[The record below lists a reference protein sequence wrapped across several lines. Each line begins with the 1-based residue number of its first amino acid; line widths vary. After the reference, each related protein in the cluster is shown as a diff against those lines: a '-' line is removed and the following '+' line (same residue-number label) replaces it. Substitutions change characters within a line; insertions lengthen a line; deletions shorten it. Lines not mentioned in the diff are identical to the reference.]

1 MNKGLFI
8 AGTDTEVGKTYVTC
22 QLIREYRRAGVDAV
36 GMKPVASGMQ
46 EVDGQWINEDIEQIW
61 QVSDEVVSRELIN
74 QYAFTPFIAPH
85 LAAAEAGELISL
97 QKIEDSY
104 ARLAERAKLV
114 IVEGAGGLM
123 TPLNDSETFVDLIQ
137 QLDIGVVLVVAIRLG
152 CINHALLTQ
161 QAMQSANIKFVGW
174 VANYPAAE
182 LCADTQIETTLKKRL
197 GAPCLGALSYGGGA
211 HQVPSLDMAAALSLA
226 GFRQESNNT

>member
-1 MNKGLFI
+1 MSKGLFI
-8 AGTDTEVGKTYVTC
+8 VGTDTEVGKTYVTC
-22 QLIREYRRAGVDAV
+22 QLIRQYRRAGVDAV
-36 GMKPVASGMQ
+36 GLKPVASGMQ

-61 QVSDEVVSRELIN
+61 QASDEVVSRELIN

-97 QKIEDSY
+97 QKLEDGY
-104 ARLAERAKLV
+104 ARLAERAELV

-137 QLDIGVVLVVAIRLG
+137 QLDVGVVLVVAIRLG

-161 QAMQSANIKFVGW
+161 QAMQSANIRFVGW
-174 VANYPAAE
+174 VANYPAAG

-197 GAPCLGALSYGGGA
+197 SAPCLGVLSYGESA
-211 HQVPSLDMAAALSLA
+211 YQTPSLDMTATLNLA
-226 GFRQESNNT
+226 GFRQEI